1 MTGRI
6 HSIESCGTLDG
17 PGLRCVVFF
26 QGCPLRCRYCHNP
39 DTWDIS
45 GGQEVTA
52 SEIIKKIIRFKPYFN
67 HKGGVTLSGGE
78 PLLQPEFAAEIL
90 RECKRNGIHTAVDT
104 SGWVNTQAL
113 EQTLPYTDLLLLDV
127 KALDNKMYQWL
138 TGKEED
144 KFLSALTIIKKY
156 KKPLWLRY
164 VILPGINDTP
174 EHMSKLKLLA
184 SSMGSMVQK
193 IELLPYHSLGEHKWQ
208 RLGYKY
214 TLSQVKPP
222 KDCEIDLMYQKFGL
236 NSPVMNYS

>member
-39 DTWDIS
+39 DTWDFN
-45 GGQEVTA
+45 GGLEVTS
-52 SEIIKKIIRFKPYFN
+52 SEIVKKIIRFKPYFKQN
-67 HKGGVTLSGGE
+67 GGVTLSGGE

-104 SGWVNTQAL
+104 SGWVSTAAL
-113 EQTLPYTDLLLLDV
+113 EHTLPYTDLLLLDV
-127 KALDNKMYQWL
+127 KGLDNKMYQWL

-144 KFLSALTIIKKY
+144 MFFSALTTIKKY
-156 KKPLWLRY
+156 KTPLWLRY

-174 EHMSKLKLLA
+174 EYIGKLKILA
-184 SSMGSMVQK
+184 SSLGSMVQK
-193 IELLPYHSLGEHKWQ
+193 IELLPYHPLGEHKWKK
-208 RLGYKY
+208 LGYEY
-214 TLSQVKPP
+214 TLSQINPP
-222 KDCEIDLMYQKFGL
+222 KDSDIDLLYQKL
-236 NSPVMNYS
+236 RENSPVINFS